1 MRLQV
6 MCGGYQKN
14 LKSEDRFINHT
25 ASLAG
30 DRCYF
35 MLVADGHGGKDAAQ
49 LAAQRILPLIAQE
62 AGNGSGAEL
71 NRACV
76 KSFRTLHEEICASG
90 TTAGSTLTVCCINA
104 SRQELHVWN
113 VGDSLAV
120 LVDADG
126 HAPLGVSH
134 RLGINPDE
142 QSRLQAL
149 GVKLGRA
156 MTEEGKEGGP
166 LRAWPGGLAVTRA
179 IGDADCMSYVI
190 PAPVWSKCPV
200 PPKGGA
206 LLACTDGVWD
216 LMSADEA
223 ATILLK
229 GEYDAARDAAR
240 QVVRKA
246 VSRGLVDDTTAAVM
260 LFGPVLEDDDED
272 DGTLATRPA
281 AIPESQTPP
290 RRARA
295 KIGELTIQVQD
306 LTSAPAPAAT
316 TSQAAVRRAPPT
328 SSSVRRDGAV
338 VGGAVVG
345 GAVVGGAVVGGF
357 GSTSV
362 RRIRK
367 LSGDILFDLP
377 PKEDDKDDSDE
388 FLLSTDRAL
397 ISPSTQNP
405 LGSQNAKLELHQA
418 PRSVRASIEAGPS
431 SEAGASLDQRLVAR
445 RLSDQLLELS
455 DSIRRN
461 SDEPQRAPVPLRGP
475 RLAGSLAPSARISPA
490 TSEEMTSAAAQGS
503 ETPSRQH
510 RGSTSLGNSPAS
522 SRASNTDRN
531 SLRLSTIF
539 DSFVRDAP
547 KAPGT
552 TPPWAGSTTG
562 RRSLNT
568 VDRFGIL
575 TSDAANP
582 AREAWTPLPGGAWSP
597 RREPNVDNHRG
608 SDLQEF
614 TRWRR
619 KYTADGDAGTRVVD
633 FSKLTISR
641 YLGEGEFARAHQT
654 TLDERPAAIKMLKKE
669 KREIPSAV
677 EGLKREIM
685 MMTLMDHP
693 NVLKAYAL
701 GQHEGIPLMIVELL
715 SRTLPSQLPRDPDTV
730 PVWVRWREVKRWPLS
745 RSLHCAVQLARALKY
760 CHDDAFPG
768 YRVLHRDVKPNNIGF
783 IHDPEDPDHLVLFDF
798 GLAKLWGIKN
808 DPSDTLARNL
818 TGETGSLRYMAPEVA
833 NSRPYCPK
841 AEVFSFATVT
851 YEIASCEK
859 PFSSMLPD
867 QFRRAIGKG
876 YVPEIPRKWPA
887 ELQSLI
893 SECWKLDAQQRPE
906 FREIVPRLEAL
917 CAEHPQ
923 KPLQRAA

>member
-6 MCGGYQKN
+6 MCGGYQKH
-14 LKSEDRFINHT
+14 LKHEDRFMNHT

-30 DRCYF
+30 DRCHF

-49 LAAQRILPLIAQE
+49 LAAQRLLPLITQE
-62 AGNGSGAEL
+62 ARNGSDAEL

-90 TTAGSTLTVCCINA
+90 STSGSTLTVCCINA

-134 RLGINPDE
+134 RLGINPNE
-142 QSRLQAL
+142 QMRLQAL

-179 IGDADCMSYVI
+179 VGDADCMSYVI
-190 PAPVWSKCPV
+190 PEPVWSKCPV

-216 LMSADEA
+216 LLSADEA

-246 VSRGLVDDTTAAVM
+246 VSRGLVDDTTAVAM

-272 DGTLATRPA
+272 DGTLATKLA
-281 AIPESQTPP
+281 AIQESQTPP
-290 RRARA
+290 RHARA
-295 KIGELTIQVQD
+295 KSGELRSQVQD

-316 TSQAAVRRAPPT
+316 MHPTVLRAPPN
-328 SSSVRRDGAV
+328 SS
-338 VGGAVVG
+338 
-345 GAVVGGAVVGGF
+345 
-357 GSTSV
+357 SV

-377 PKEDDKDDSDE
+377 PKADEKDDSDE
-388 FLLSTDRAL
+388 FLLSTDRPL
-397 ISPSTQNP
+397 ISPSTENP
-405 LGSQNAKLELHQA
+405 LGSQNAKLALHPEPQ
-418 PRSVRASIEAGPS
+418 SVRASSDARPS
-431 SEAGASLDQRLVAR
+431 MQVLTTAPDKPSLASARRLPSQEAGASLDQRLEAL

-461 SDEPQRAPVPLRGP
+461 PDESKRNPDESKRNPDESKRNPDESQRTPVPLRGP
-475 RLAGSLAPSARISPA
+475 RLAGSLVPSARVSPA
-490 TSEEMTSAAAQGS
+490 PSEETSAAAQGS

-522 SRASNTDRN
+522 SRASNPDRT

-539 DSFVRDAP
+539 DSFVRDPP
-547 KAPGT
+547 KTPGT
-552 TPPWAGSTTG
+552 TPPWAGGTSG
-562 RRSLNT
+562 RSSLNT
-568 VDRFGIL
+568 IARFGIL

-582 AREAWTPLPGGAWSP
+582 AREAWTPLPGVPWSP
-597 RREPNVDNHRG
+597 RREPNVDNQHE

-619 KYTADGDAGTRVVD
+619 KYTTDGDAGTRVVD
-633 FSKLTISR
+633 FSKLTIGKF
-641 YLGEGEFARAHQT
+641 LGEGEFATAHQT
-654 TLDERPAAIKMLKKE
+654 MLDGRPAAIKKLKKE

-730 PVWVRWREVKRWPLS
+730 PFWVRWRELKRWPLS
-745 RSLHCAVQLARALKY
+745 RCLHCAAQLARALKY

-783 IHDPEDPDHLVLFDF
+783 IHDPDDPDHLVLFDF
-798 GLAKLWGIKN
+798 GLATLWGIKN
-808 DPSDTLARNL
+808 DSSDTLARNL
-818 TGETGSLRYMAPEVA
+818 TGETGSLRYMAPG
-833 NSRPYCPK
+833 
-841 AEVFSFATVT
+841 
-851 YEIASCEK
+851 
-859 PFSSMLPD
+859 L
-867 QFRRAIGKG
+867 
-876 YVPEIPRKWPA
+876 
-887 ELQSLI
+887 
-893 SECWKLDAQQRPE
+893 
-906 FREIVPRLEAL
+906 
-917 CAEHPQ
+917 
-923 KPLQRAA
+923 

>member
-1 MRLQV
+1 
-6 MCGGYQKN
+6 
-14 LKSEDRFINHT
+14 
-25 ASLAG
+25 
-30 DRCYF
+30 

-290 RRARA
+290 RPARA
-295 KIGELTIQVQD
+295 KSGELTIQVQD

-328 SSSVRRDGAV
+328 SSSVRQV
-338 VGGAVVG
+338 
-345 GAVVGGAVVGGF
+345 
-357 GSTSV
+357 SSV

-418 PRSVRASIEAGPS
+418 PQS
-431 SEAGASLDQRLVAR
+431 
-445 RLSDQLLELS
+445 
-455 DSIRRN
+455 
-461 SDEPQRAPVPLRGP
+461 
-475 RLAGSLAPSARISPA
+475 
-490 TSEEMTSAAAQGS
+490 
-503 ETPSRQH
+503 
-510 RGSTSLGNSPAS
+510 
-522 SRASNTDRN
+522 
-531 SLRLSTIF
+531 
-539 DSFVRDAP
+539 
-547 KAPGT
+547 
-552 TPPWAGSTTG
+552 
-562 RRSLNT
+562 
-568 VDRFGIL
+568 
-575 TSDAANP
+575 
-582 AREAWTPLPGGAWSP
+582 
-597 RREPNVDNHRG
+597 
-608 SDLQEF
+608 EF

-641 YLGEGEFARAHQT
+641 YLGEGEFAMAHQT

-715 SRTLPSQLPRDPDTV
+715 SRTLPSQLPRNPDTV
-730 PVWVRWREVKRWPLS
+730 PFWVRWREVKRWPLS